1 MLNDDGES
9 GKAFLEIDQ
18 TELEL
23 KVEHNGSHVTF
34 LDLDIPVDK
43 GKLICKM
50 F

>member
-34 LDLDIPVDK
+34 LDSGYSCRERQINL
-43 GKLICKM
+43 
-50 F
+50 

>member
-23 KVEHNGSHVTF
+23 KVDHNGSHVTF
-34 LDLDIPVDK
+34 LDFGDK
-43 GKLICKM
+43 GKLICKV